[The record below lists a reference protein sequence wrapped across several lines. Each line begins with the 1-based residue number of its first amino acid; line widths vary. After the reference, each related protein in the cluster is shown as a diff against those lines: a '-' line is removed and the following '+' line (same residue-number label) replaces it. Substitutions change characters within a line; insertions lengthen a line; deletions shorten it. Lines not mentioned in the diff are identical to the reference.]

1 MQCKYYAECK
11 PEEQRKRKPYGTEWV
26 YCKRMGTEQHCSTL
40 RDCLK
45 VTTYPNKKPDISEI
59 VKLYESNMSV
69 TQISKQLGVSIT
81 YITSKLREVGIYK
94 PKINVS
100 ELLCEHKDEILYL
113 RIYKRFKYED
123 IKQYLR
129 LKYNIVTSKP
139 YISDKVK
146 EWQAERGM

>member
-94 PKINVS
+94 PKN
-100 ELLCEHKDEILYL
+100 
-113 RIYKRFKYED
+113 
-123 IKQYLR
+123 
-129 LKYNIVTSKP
+129 
-139 YISDKVK
+139 
-146 EWQAERGM
+146 